1 MKDTSIYNM
10 SQRKEY
16 SFPPPLPVTCNG
28 ETSELYQVSISDSAL
43 SIVIYNFREVGVAL
57 SSDKLNAITLCY
69 KKKQ

>member
-28 ETSELYQVSISDSAL
+28 QTSELYQVSISDSAS
-43 SIVIYNFREVGVAL
+43 SIMIYNFREVGAAQILYL
-57 SSDKLNAITLCY
+57 SSEKLNAIILCY
-69 KKKQ
+69 